1 MKEED
6 KEKEEKGKEDKE
18 EEDHASLKAP
28 LLEHPLDP
36 E

>member
-6 KEKEEKGKEDKE
+6 EEKEEKGKEDKE
-18 EEDHASLKAP
+18 EEDHAPRKAP
-28 LLEHPLDP
+28 TFEHPLDP